1 MNDIIEKIY
10 DSPEYKS
17 KGKQI
22 LYKDVFICRKN
33 NTWFV
38 VFVMQVSDFDGK
50 GNKYYYSVY
59 NVNTHKVLQTDTD
72 DYKKIVFG
80 FPTLDSLDYNGGRMD
95 FIQFQNQKRVISQLI
110 STLDTNGVLDSDEIS
125 DYLEYLSTMNNI
137 TSDSVK
143 KVYSFFKEE
152 I

>member
-125 DYLEYLSTMNNI
+125 DYLEYLSTMNNM

>member
-1 MNDIIEKIY
+1 
-10 DSPEYKS
+10 
-17 KGKQI
+17 
-22 LYKDVFICRKN
+22 
-33 NTWFV
+33 
-38 VFVMQVSDFDGK
+38 MQVSDFDGK

-72 DYKKIVFG
+72 DYKKIVSG

-110 STLDTNGVLDSDEIS
+110 STLDTNGVLDSDETS
-125 DYLEYLSTMNNI
+125 DYLEYLSTMNNM

>member
-72 DYKKIVFG
+72 DYKKIVSG

-110 STLDTNGVLDSDEIS
+110 STLDTNGVLDSDETS
-125 DYLEYLSTMNNI
+125 DYLEYLSTMNNM